1 MLKGQSETKYALRF
15 NFQQGCID
23 EMSGIK
29 QFIPKKCMSNCL
41 FIQIVLALVAIKYI
55 EFKK

>member
-1 MLKGQSETKYALRF
+1 MLKGQTETKYVLLF
-15 NFQQGCID
+15 NFQRGCIN

-29 QFIPKKCMSNCL
+29 QFIPKKCRSNCL